1 MLYNHSS
8 LTPPRSMHV
17 LLVEDEKSLHQEVRQ
32 FLTQAQYLVDSA
44 FTYAEASEKLF
55 VNSYDFVLL
64 DLGLPGGDGLDLL
77 RDARQ
82 SEKQEASFII
92 LTARGA
98 LDDRIKGLDLGA
110 DDYLPKPFSLL
121 ELTSRMQAITR
132 RKFGLKRPE
141 IVFGDGFVLDVTART
156 VRYGSTPEVPGPEV
170 PLTKKEFDLL
180 HYLLLHRGRV
190 LTRLQLGE
198 HLWGNVLEDDSD
210 SNYIDV
216 HIKNVRK
223 KLAQFGSPDFIETVR
238 GIGYRAV

>member
-1 MLYNHSS
+1 MK
-8 LTPPRSMHV
+8 
-17 LLVEDEKSLHQEVRQ
+17 LLIIEDEAELAASLVSHLQGQQYVCEVART
-32 FLTQAQYLVDSA
+32 FAA
-44 FTYAEASEKLF
+44 AEEKLLLF
-55 VNSYDFVLL
+55 DYDCILL
-64 DLGLPGGDGLDLL
+64 DLTLPGGDGLELL
-77 RDARQ
+77 RQLQARQ
-82 SEKQEASFII
+82 KADGVII
-92 LTARGA
+92 TSARDA
-98 LDDRIKGLDLGA
+98 LDDRIAGLHLGA

-141 IVFGDGFVLDVTART
+141 IVFGDGFVMDATART
-156 VRYGSTPEVPGPEV
+156 VRYGSTAEVPGPEV

-223 KLAQFGSPDFIETVR
+223 KLAQFGSADFIETVR

>member
-1 MLYNHSS
+1 
-8 LTPPRSMHV
+8 MHV

-32 FLTQAQYLVDSA
+32 FLQQAQYLVDSA
-44 FTYAEASEKLF
+44 YTFTEASEKLY

-64 DLGLPGGDGLDLL
+64 DLGLPGGDGLELL
-77 RDARQ
+77 RESRRN
-82 SEKQEASFII
+82 EKQEASFII
-92 LTARGA
+92 LTARGD

-132 RKFGLKRPE
+132 RKFGLKRSE
-141 IVFGDGFVLDVTART
+141 ITFGDGFVMDATART
-156 VRYGSTPEVPGPEV
+156 VRHGAPDSPEV

-180 HYLLLHRGRV
+180 HYLLLHKSRV

-223 KLAQFGSPDFIETVR
+223 KLAQFGSADFIETVR